1 MITKHGVCYDF
12 SISSYRTTL
21 NGITY
26 VFSSKL
32 HLEKFKKGY
41 VENRRKISDSLSKR
55 FNVRVDVT
63 ILADIVLYKKIES
76 RGFLLVVKEVN
87 IECPNDIILNGE
99 NLTLRKS
106 DV

>member
-1 MITKHGVCYDF
+1 MITKHGVCYDLY
-12 SISSYRTTL
+12 ISSYRTTV
-21 NGITY
+21 NGITF
-26 VFSSKL
+26 VFSSRL
-32 HLEKFKKGY
+32 HLDKFKKNLH
-41 VENRRKISDSLSKR
+41 ENREKISDSLSKR

-87 IECPNDIILNGE
+87 IECLNDIILNGE

-106 DV
+106 EE